1 VDSLFTFK
9 NSMIFTNL
17 VVFMDYGSM
26 LDQTFAYTKEGVWG
40 RTKRWLILIGCLIL
54 FPLILGY
61 MVRIF
66 RGVKPA
72 PEPEQWGS
80 MFIDGLKLLVV
91 EVVYIIPVILLV
103 IIAFLP
109 LLSTLI
115 AGGAPHKDPSSLS
128 DAQIQQW
135 ILVHPEFISA
145 IGFLAILLLL
155 AVLCGIIISI
165 FSFLG
170 VVRFARTGS
179 MAEAFNFSAIVS
191 HIRRIG
197 WLNYLLALIVI
208 SVIGFIFG
216 MVTNVFSLIPIFGDL
231 IGVIVMIILYVPYFI
246 FTSRYVSLVY
256 DIGEEKSDPEP
267 IMYNTIIT
275 TQ

>member
-1 VDSLFTFK
+1 
-9 NSMIFTNL
+9 
-17 VVFMDYGSM
+17 MDFGLI
-26 LDQTFAYTKEGVWG
+26 LDQTFFYTKECVWG
-40 RTKRWLILIGCLIL
+40 QTKRWLVLIGCMIL

-61 MVRIF
+61 MVRIY
-66 RGVKPA
+66 RGVTPA

-80 MFIDGLKLLVV
+80 MFIDGLKLLLV
-91 EVVYIIPVILLV
+91 EVVYASPVILLI

-115 AGGAPHKDPSSLS
+115 SGGVLTMGPSSFS
-128 DAQIQQW
+128 HAPFEQW

-145 IGFLAILLLL
+145 IGLMVVLLVL
-155 AVLCGIIISI
+155 AVICGIIISI

-179 MAEAFNFSAIVS
+179 MAEAFNFSAILS

-197 WLNYLLALIVI
+197 WLNYLLALVVI

-216 MVTNVFSLIPIFGDL
+216 MLTNVFSLIPFIGDIIGLL
-231 IGVIVMIILYVPYFI
+231 ITFILYVPYLVFM
-246 FTSRYVSLVY
+246 SRYSAQVY
-256 DIGEEKSDPEP
+256 EAGEETTGTESVRSS
-267 IMYNTIIT
+267 TIIT
-275 TQ
+275 PQ